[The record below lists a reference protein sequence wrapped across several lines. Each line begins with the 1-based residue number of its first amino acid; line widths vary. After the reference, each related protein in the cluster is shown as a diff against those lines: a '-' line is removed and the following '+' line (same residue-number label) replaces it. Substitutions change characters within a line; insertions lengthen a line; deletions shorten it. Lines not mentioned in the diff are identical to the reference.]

1 VNTGVPRQSEGA
13 QLRAPSP
20 QKSGRFGWL
29 SRIGPGLLLLP
40 AQRPDGCPRSNPLP
54 PTGVEPLQNHNAQVD
69 LLGIVAYKE
78 TPASAL
84 DCGPFFDTTSAC
96 ALRLVEQQNPKD
108 PSERLAAMQA
118 RWTYARHATLANG
131 VSQRLVNSDLG
142 TEGDMDGQG
151 VGINRLER
159 GPFRAARAAGE
170 VKQVASIL
178 IPVLHLKS

>member
-1 VNTGVPRQSEGA
+1 
-13 QLRAPSP
+13 
-20 QKSGRFGWL
+20 
-29 SRIGPGLLLLP
+29 
-40 AQRPDGCPRSNPLP
+40 
-54 PTGVEPLQNHNAQVD
+54 
-69 LLGIVAYKE
+69 
-78 TPASAL
+78 
-84 DCGPFFDTTSAC
+84 
-96 ALRLVEQQNPKD
+96 
-108 PSERLAAMQA
+108 MQA